1 MRQEAIVRQR
11 EEPLTTTRNALLD
24 GRIVLHQPRRG
35 ARATGE
41 PVFLAAALRALPGQT
56 VLDAGAGTGAA
67 SLCLAHR
74 LPGLNVTALV
84 VQAPLAEL
92 AQRNAVE
99 NGRAEEVGV
108 VIGDLATPPD
118 EVRHIDF
125 DHVMTNPPFFLA
137 GRGRPSPDE
146 SRSLARSEA
155 ALDLTAW
162 IRACLARLKPGGTFT
177 AIHRAE
183 RLGELLAALDGR
195 TGGLHVHPF
204 WPAAGRPAKLVLVQA
219 RKGSRAPAI
228 LSPGMVLHE
237 ADGAF
242 TKQARAVLREGR
254 ELPLG
259 A

>member
-1 MRQEAIVRQR
+1 LGQEAIVRHA
-11 EEPLTTTRNALLD
+11 EPLVTTRNALLD

-41 PVFLAAALRALPGQT
+41 PVFLAAALRAAPGQT

-67 SLCLAHR
+67 SLCLVHR
-74 LPGLNVTALV
+74 LPGLAVTALE

-92 AQRNAVE
+92 VRRNAIE
-99 NGRAEEVGV
+99 NGRAEEVCAV
-108 VIGDLATPPD
+108 NGDLAAPPD
-118 EVRHIDF
+118 GVRRIAF
-125 DHVMTNPPFFLA
+125 DHVMTNPPFFLP

-155 ALDLTAW
+155 ALDLAAW
-162 IRACLARLKPGGTFT
+162 MRACLARLKPGGTIT

-204 WPAAGRPAKLVLVQA
+204 WPARGRPAKLVLVQA

-228 LSPGMVLHE
+228 LLPGMVLHE
-237 ADGAF
+237 AGGAF
-242 TKQARAVLREGR
+242 TDEARAVLRDGR
-254 ELPLG
+254 ALPLG
-259 A
+259 T